1 MYQVGSALWVA
12 VSAHVHL
19 DCCLR
24 ACLCQLVWTLCLEPV
39 QLPWLL
45 MQYLCNAVRWI
56 ADHALLRQSFST
68 VQVVQ
73 HWEIP
78 VWGVYIA
85 SFLTFGIG
93 VLGISYGVISA
104 SWTAQ
109 EGSAL
114 GIQEFKKNLPFALDR
129 LRGR

>member
-1 MYQVGSALWVA
+1 
-12 VSAHVHL
+12 
-19 DCCLR
+19 
-24 ACLCQLVWTLCLEPV
+24 
-39 QLPWLL
+39 
-45 MQYLCNAVRWI
+45 MQYLCNAVRWSV
-56 ADHALLRQSFST
+56 DHALLRHFFKN

>member
-1 MYQVGSALWVA
+1 M
-12 VSAHVHL
+12 
-19 DCCLR
+19 
-24 ACLCQLVWTLCLEPV
+24 
-39 QLPWLL
+39 
-45 MQYLCNAVRWI
+45 
-56 ADHALLRQSFST
+56 

-78 VWGVYIA
+78 TWGVYIA
-85 SFLTFGIG
+85 SFLTFGVG
-93 VLGISYGVISA
+93 VLGISYGAISA

-114 GIQEFKKNLPFALDR
+114 GLEEFKKNLPFALDR